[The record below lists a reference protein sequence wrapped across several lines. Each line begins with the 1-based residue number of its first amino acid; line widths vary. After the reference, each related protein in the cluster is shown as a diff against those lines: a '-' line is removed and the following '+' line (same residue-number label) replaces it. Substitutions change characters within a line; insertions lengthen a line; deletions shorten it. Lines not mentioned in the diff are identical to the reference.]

1 MAVFKIFPTADTT
14 LYSRFPNQNTGLDEI
29 LEVSVKNN
37 PDSISYLVDPDPNSV
52 ILNDDIRRSLVLF
65 SDEDIHKI
73 EPFATASGWKTNL
86 RLYLAN
92 AENLNTTYSLHVS
105 QVSSS
110 WTMGTGKFS
119 DYPVTING
127 ACWYNPNQYVGT
139 TNGWIENTSYF
150 LTPGGGNTTG
160 SYTVSQSFSYKDN
173 KDLNVDVSNIV
184 VNWFSGHRNSGFLVK
199 HPSQVEQ
206 YSGSFIALNFFS
218 VDTHTIY
225 PPTLEVKW
233 DDSYYTTGSLNVIN
247 NNQFVASID
256 NNLGTFKYN
265 TQKYQFRVNA
275 RDKYPARVFTTA
287 SIYNVNKALPQ
298 SSYWAIQDVKSED
311 MVVDFDTTFTKIS
324 CDGQSSYFDIHMDGL
339 EPERYYKLLLRAVLP
354 TSESIDIDNNYI
366 FKIVR

>member
-37 PDSISYLVDPDPNSV
+37 SDSISYLVDPDPNSV
-52 ILNDDIRRSLVLF
+52 ILNDDIRRSLILF
-65 SDEDIHKI
+65 SNSDIAKI
-73 EPFATASGWKTNL
+73 KTYATSSSWKTNL
-86 RLYLAN
+86 KLYLAN
-92 AENLNTTYSLHVS
+92 AENLNTTYSLQIY

-127 ACWYNPNQYVGT
+127 ACWYNPNQYVGA
-139 TNGWIENTSYF
+139 TNAWTGNTSYF
-150 LTPGGGNTTG
+150 LTPGGGNWTG
-160 SYTVSQSFSYKDN
+160 SYASQSFSYKDP
-173 KDLNVDVSNIV
+173 KDLNADVTSIV
-184 VNWFSGHRNSGFLVK
+184 RNWFSGSNNNGFIIK
-199 HPSQVEQ
+199 HPAEVEQ
-206 YSGSFIALNFFS
+206 SSGSFVALNFFS

-225 PPTLEVKW
+225 PPTLEIKW
-233 DDSYYTTGSLNVIN
+233 DDSYYSTGSLIVIN
-247 NNQFVASID
+247 NNQFIASID
-256 NNLGTFKYN
+256 NNLGTYKYN

-287 SIYNVNKALPQ
+287 SIYNINKALPQ
-298 SSYWAIQDVKSED
+298 SSYWAIQDVKTED
-311 MVVDFDTTFTKIS
+311 VVVDFDTTFTKIS
-324 CDGQSSYFDIHMDGL
+324 CDGQSSYFDVYLDGL
-339 EPERYYKLLLRAVLP
+339 EPERYYKLLLRTVLP